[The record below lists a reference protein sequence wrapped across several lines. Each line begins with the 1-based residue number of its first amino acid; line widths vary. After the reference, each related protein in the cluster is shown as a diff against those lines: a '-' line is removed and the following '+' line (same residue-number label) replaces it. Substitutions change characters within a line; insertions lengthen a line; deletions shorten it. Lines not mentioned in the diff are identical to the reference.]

1 MKEATIVM
9 LAAILLIGLAFAA
22 TAAVDVNVPKAQTV
36 MKEENNAMMH
46 VLGGEQNIVKE
57 HNTMPP
63 PAEANSAKSE
73 INKMASPAESV
84 ARRPSTET
92 KKTAEKNVG
101 KAMAVPQEGAPRGA
115 AAKSA
120 GGMEK
125 TGNEVKKEAPKY
137 RPAPKMPV
145 PIPATVA
152 KVAREHNVE
161 VRCYKKG
168 CYMLVDKNAAE
179 GSINHILDRIM
190 TGSKARIH
198 VLRKGKFAVVE
209 AVVPENNVTKVQYA
223 TDDSGIFAVTVEIPK
238 SEVNSADLIEG
249 NVIFLKTDPVLK
261 IYLRNDENGIT
272 VSGFTIKKVVE
283 LNTTASISFAA
294 CTVGFSSVNMKDGQI
309 SFQITDGNQPVYV
322 PNVHITTPAGT
333 VIPQYNPQTR
343 TYSAKLAAD
352 TGKIVAYVS
361 GCGDI
366 IYPITPEAE
375 KKRSSTGATV
385 ATALVLLA
393 IIAAGI
399 LVAKRS

>member
-1 MKEATIVM
+1 MKETAIVL
-9 LAAILLIGLAFAA
+9 LAATLFIGLAFAA
-22 TAAVDVNVPKAQTV
+22 TAAVDVNVPKIYAAV
-36 MKEENNAMMH
+36 YEENNAMMH
-46 VLGGEQNIVKE
+46 VLSGEQNIVKDY
-57 HNTMPP
+57 NAMPS

-73 INKMASPAESV
+73 INKMASPAES
-84 ARRPSTET
+84 AAKHAGTET
-92 KKTAEKNVG
+92 EKTTGKTVG
-101 KAMAVPQEGAPRGA
+101 NAMEVPQEGPRGV

-125 TGNEVKKEAPKY
+125 RGNEVKKEVPKY

-152 KVAREHNVE
+152 KVAREHNIE
-161 VRCYKKG
+161 VKCYKKG

-179 GSINHILDRIM
+179 GNINRLLNRLM
-190 TGSKARIH
+190 AGSKTKIH
-198 VLRKGKFAVVE
+198 VLRKEKFAVVE

-238 SEVNSADLIEG
+238 SEVNSANLIEG

-261 IYLRNDENGIT
+261 IYLRNDGNGIT
-272 VSGFTIKKVVE
+272 VSGFTIKKAVD
-283 LNTTASISFAA
+283 LNTTASIAFAA
-294 CTVGFSSVNMKDGQI
+294 CTVGFSSVNLKDGQI

-333 VIPQYNPQTR
+333 VIPQYNPQTH

-352 TGKIVAYVS
+352 NGKIVAYVS
-361 GCGDI
+361 GCGNI
-366 IYPITPEAE
+366 IYPITPEVE
-375 KKRSSTGATV
+375 KKRSSAGTTV

-393 IIAAGI
+393 IISAGI